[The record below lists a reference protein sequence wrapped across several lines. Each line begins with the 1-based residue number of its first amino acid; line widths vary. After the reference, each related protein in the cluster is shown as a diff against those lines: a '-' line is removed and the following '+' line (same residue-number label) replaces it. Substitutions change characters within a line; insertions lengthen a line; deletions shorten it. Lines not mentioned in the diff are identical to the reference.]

1 MAPHCV
7 ELDDAQYL
15 IGAVVVQQD
24 LETFRNRQV
33 SKVNDRRRR
42 RGATTRSRRFRR
54 FFWA

>member
-7 ELDDAQYL
+7 ELDDAQCL

-33 SKVNDRRRR
+33 SKASWRHN
-42 RGATTRSRRFRR
+42 TQ
-54 FFWA
+54 